1 MIQKLLITGGAG
13 FIGSVL
19 TAYLLDHGYE
29 VVVVDDLSTGHSKRL
44 DSRASFIQ
52 ASILDKAALVEAL
65 AGVNTVIHC
74 AAKSLVEE
82 SVSKPQLYEQVN
94 TEGTRV
100 LLEAMSEAKVS
111 NIIFSSTAA
120 VYGDSKIQPIQE
132 SGEINPVNPYGKS
145 KIASERLIS
154 ASCSNGFAAITF
166 RYFNVAG
173 SYQSSTGQLHIEDH
187 KNETHLIPKIMKN
200 YIKNKEKAQ
209 VEIYGDSWPTN
220 DGSCIRDYLHVAD
233 LAAAHLLALD
243 ALENGVNKVF
253 NLGSG
258 SGYSVFEVVN
268 EIEKVVE
275 GKLSK
280 VITPNRPGDPAVL
293 LADINKARKELGWIP
308 KANLNQIIFDSWQG
322 VKQLG

>member
-1 MIQKLLITGGAG
+1 MNQKLLITGGAG

-29 VVVVDDLSTGHSKRL
+29 VVVVDDLSTGHSKKI

-52 ASILDKAALVEAL
+52 ASILDKAALMEAL
-65 AGVNTVIHC
+65 SGVNTVIHC

-82 SVSKPQLYEQVN
+82 SVLMPQLYEQVN

-100 LLEAMSEAKVS
+100 LLEAMNEANVS

-120 VYGDSKIQPIQE
+120 VYGDSKIQPILE
-132 SGEINPVNPYGKS
+132 SGEKKPVNPYGQS

-154 ASCSNGFAAITF
+154 VSCSNGFTAITF

-173 SYQSSTGQLHIEDH
+173 SYQSSSGQLHVEDH

-200 YIKNKEKAQ
+200 YIENKEKTQ
-209 VEIYGDSWPTN
+209 VEIYGDSWPTK
-220 DGSCIRDYLHVAD
+220 DGSCVRDYLHVVD
-233 LAAAHLLALD
+233 LATAHLLAFD
-243 ALENGVNKVF
+243 ALKVGMNQVF

-258 SGYSVFEVVN
+258 SGYSVFEVIN

-275 GKLSK
+275 DKLSK

-293 LADINKARKELGWIP
+293 LADIDKARKELGWIP
-308 KANLNQIIFDSWQG
+308 KANLNQIISDSWQG

>member
-29 VVVVDDLSTGHSKRL
+29 VVVADDLSTGHSKRL

-65 AGVNTVIHC
+65 AGVKTVIHC

-82 SVSKPQLYEQVN
+82 SVSSPELYSQIN

-100 LLEAMSEAKVS
+100 LLAAMKEANVS

-120 VYGDSKIQPIQE
+120 VYGDSKIQPILE
-132 SGEINPVNPYGKS
+132 ISEINPVNPYGKS
-145 KIASERLIS
+145 KIEAERLIS
-154 ASCSNGFAAITF
+154 GFCSNGFAAITF

-173 SYQSSTGQLHIEDH
+173 SYQSSTGQLHVEDH
-187 KNETHLIPKIMKN
+187 KNETHLIPKIMRN
-200 YIKNKEKAQ
+200 LLSNKEKTH
-209 VEIYGDSWPTN
+209 VEIYGDNWPTK
-220 DGSCIRDYLHVAD
+220 DGSCIRDYLHVVD

-243 ALENGVNKVF
+243 AIKAGINKVF

-258 SGYSVFEVVN
+258 SGYSVFEVIN

-275 GKLSK
+275 GKLSR

-293 LADINKARKELGWIP
+293 LADIDKAKQELGWLP
-308 KANLNQIIFDSWQG
+308 KANLKQIISDSWQG
-322 VKQLG
+322 AKQLG